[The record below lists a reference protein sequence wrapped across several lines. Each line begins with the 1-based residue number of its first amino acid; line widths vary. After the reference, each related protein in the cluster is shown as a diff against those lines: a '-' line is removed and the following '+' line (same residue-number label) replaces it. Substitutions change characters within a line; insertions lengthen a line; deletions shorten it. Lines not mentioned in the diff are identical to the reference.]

1 MGDDEYDADV
11 RPFYEK
17 VFMKYAHEYYKE
29 AKALDSVDDSLSHR
43 AAIAL
48 AARKLQAQ
56 ARAVTPEPKRIPNS
70 LKRVRRISDA
80 EWEFLKAAKS
90 EFVIALM
97 RNKFAV
103 AGSNDPD
110 FIWMDQN
117 FSGLYYFDVGEDV
130 LYIETDEDTVLLK
143 MQFEGS

>member
-1 MGDDEYDADV
+1 MGDDEYDTDV

-29 AKALDSVDDSLSHR
+29 AKALDSIDDSLSHR

-48 AARKLQAQ
+48 AARKLQAA
-56 ARAVTPEPKRIPNS
+56 ARAPTPEPKRIPNS

-80 EWEFLKAAKS
+80 EWEFLKVAKS
-90 EFVIALM
+90 DFVIALM